1 MTRKACRGMV
11 LSQASSLSSPSVHVY
26 FLLQMFRAMY
36 HNDEHNSKWASRT
49 PADGKAFTITF
60 LLSFLEEMA
69 DTE

>member
-1 MTRKACRGMV
+1 
-11 LSQASSLSSPSVHVY
+11 
-26 FLLQMFRAMY
+26 MFRAMY

-69 DTE
+69 DTEWILLNFNLKTF